1 VRASAATAGASGAS
15 QGEPGAIAKAPRGGR
30 GARERILRAAVELFA
45 RDGIHATGIAKL
57 TDVAHVSTR
66 TLYQHFPS
74 KEVLVSAYLERME
87 SEEPVNAETV
97 LDRSDLGARERL
109 LELFTE
115 LPAGSAPAQVVR
127 GCPLH
132 NAAVETAGT
141 MPEAAA
147 LIERHKREFA
157 GRLIATA
164 AEAGAHEPETLGRQL
179 AVLFEGARA
188 LSTSLN
194 DTRPLQDAREL
205 AETLIDRATG
215 PS

>member
-1 VRASAATAGASGAS
+1 MGTSKATAGGASG
-15 QGEPGAIAKAPRGGR
+15 GGR

-74 KEVLVSAYLERME
+74 KEALVSAYLQRVE
-87 SEEPVNAETV
+87 SEPEGPMHVETA
-97 LDRSDLGARERL
+97 LERSDLSARERL
-109 LELFTE
+109 LELFAAGGPADS
-115 LPAGSAPAQVVR
+115 LPAKVVR
-127 GCPLH
+127 GCPMH
-132 NAAVETAGT
+132 NAAVEAAGT

-147 LIERHKREFA
+147 LVERHKREFTA
-157 GRLIATA
+157 RLVKTA

-194 DTRPLQDAREL
+194 DRLPFHDAREL
-205 AETLIDRATG
+205 AATLIDQATG
-215 PS
+215 SA

>member
-1 VRASAATAGASGAS
+1 MGTSEATAR
-15 QGEPGAIAKAPRGGR
+15 APRGGR
-30 GARERILRAAVELFA
+30 GARERILHAAVELFA

-74 KEVLVSAYLERME
+74 KEALVSAYLHRVE
-87 SEEPVNAETV
+87 SEPDGPVHVEAALE
-97 LDRSDLGARERL
+97 RSDLSARERL
-109 LELFTE
+109 LELFAE
-115 LPAGSAPAQVVR
+115 LPADSPPPQVER

-132 NAAVETAGT
+132 NAAVEAAGT

-147 LIERHKREFA
+147 LVARHKREFTA
-157 GRLIATA
+157 RLTKTA
-164 AEAGAHEPETLGRQL
+164 AEAGAQDPETLGRQL

-194 DTRPLQDAREL
+194 DTQPFHDVREL
-205 AETLIDRATG
+205 ATTLINQATG
-215 PS
+215 PA

>member
-1 VRASAATAGASGAS
+1 MGTSEATVG
-15 QGEPGAIAKAPRGGR
+15 APRGGR

-74 KEVLVSAYLERME
+74 KEALVNAYLQRVE
-87 SEEPVNAETV
+87 SEPDGPVRDETA
-97 LDRSDLGARERL
+97 LERSDLSARERL
-109 LELFTE
+109 LELFAE
-115 LPAGSAPAQVVR
+115 RPADSPPAKVVR

-132 NAAVETAGT
+132 NAAVEAAGT

-147 LIERHKREFA
+147 LVERHKREFIA
-157 GRLIATA
+157 RLIKTS
-164 AEAGAHEPETLGRQL
+164 AEAGAREPETLGRQL

-194 DTRPLQDAREL
+194 DTLPFQDAREL
-205 AETLIDRATG
+205 AETLINQATG
-215 PS
+215 AT